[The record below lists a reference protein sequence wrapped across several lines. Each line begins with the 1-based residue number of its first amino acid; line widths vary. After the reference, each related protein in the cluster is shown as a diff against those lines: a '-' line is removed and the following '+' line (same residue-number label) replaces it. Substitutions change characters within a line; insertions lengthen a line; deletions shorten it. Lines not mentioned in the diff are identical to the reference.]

1 MTDSPITITA
11 TEHAGPRTLVWT
23 RSDRDNNADAGQWT
37 GDQEW
42 IDRATLILVLREPVV
57 VVMPNVAY
65 EFAPAT
71 ESLRVADAAAAM
83 IAAVSGHADCRE
95 AFAELPRDLLGDDDL
110 PEDAVF

>member
-1 MTDSPITITA
+1 MTTSPITITA
-11 TEHAGPRTLVWT
+11 TEYDGPRTLVWT
-23 RSDRDNNADAGQWT
+23 RSDRDNDADPGQWT

-42 IDRATLILVLREPVV
+42 IDRANLILVLREPVV

-95 AFAELPRDLLGDDDL
+95 AFAELPTDLVDDEDL
-110 PEDAVF
+110 PEGTVF